1 MPGAD
6 ITAISHQTDPLAV
19 VEQQRRDA
27 RVRQPSRL
35 AEGIDDGQQVIG
47 RKHGTKDA
55 GNLPHMSRVTSRS
68 SLTDLA
74 GIFPHMPRD
83 IRERIQERLDET
95 GKSKR
100 AASLDGGLGADAIRD
115 LMRRPDDSPTL
126 ETVSK
131 LADGLQTSAAWL
143 AFEAGPKT
151 LSASRREASL
161 VSANKAFTLA
171 KVDGPVAAGM
181 FLARPAFDDDLGEVI
196 SAPRD
201 PEYPFARQIAYR
213 VEGDSMDKAQPRPIR
228 HGDFIICAA
237 WEDLDL
243 PEKDGLLVVVQQTL
257 AQEQLRERSVKVL
270 KLYNDRREFVPMSS
284 NPEHKSIVVPR
295 DADPNDGREVKI
307 IALVRY
313 VFDNQPIR

>member
-1 MPGAD
+1 
-6 ITAISHQTDPLAV
+6 
-19 VEQQRRDA
+19 
-27 RVRQPSRL
+27 
-35 AEGIDDGQQVIG
+35 
-47 RKHGTKDA
+47 
-55 GNLPHMSRVTSRS
+55 
-68 SLTDLA
+68 
-74 GIFPHMPRD
+74 MPRD
-83 IRERIQERLDET
+83 IRERIQERLDEI

-126 ETVSK
+126 ETVAK
-131 LADGLQTSAAWL
+131 LADGLQTTPAWL

-151 LSASRREASL
+151 PGGQRSPSL
-161 VSANKAFTLA
+161 VNANRSFTLA

-243 PEKDGLLVVVQQTL
+243 EERDGLIVVVQQTL
-257 AQEQLRERSVKVL
+257 ASEQLRERSVKVL
-270 KLYNDRREFVPMSS
+270 KLHKDRREFVPMSS
-284 NPEHKSIVVPR
+284 NPEHQSIVVPR
-295 DADPNDGREVKI
+295 NDAPDDGREVKI

>member
-1 MPGAD
+1 
-6 ITAISHQTDPLAV
+6 
-19 VEQQRRDA
+19 
-27 RVRQPSRL
+27 
-35 AEGIDDGQQVIG
+35 
-47 RKHGTKDA
+47 
-55 GNLPHMSRVTSRS
+55 MSRVTSRS
-68 SLTDLA
+68 LARHLA
-74 GIFPHMPRD
+74 GIFPRMPRD
-83 IRERIQERLDET
+83 IRERIQERLEET

-126 ETVSK
+126 ETVTK
-131 LADGLQTSAAWL
+131 LADGLQTTPAWL

-151 LSASRREASL
+151 LGGQRGSSL
-161 VSANKAFTLA
+161 VNANRSFTLA

-181 FLARPAFDDDLGEVI
+181 FLAKPAFDDDLGEVI

-213 VEGDSMDKAQPRPIR
+213 VEGDSMDRAQPRPIR

-243 PEKDGLLVVVQQTL
+243 EERDGQIVVVQQTL
-257 AQEQLRERSVKVL
+257 ASEQLRERSVKAL
-270 KLYNDRREFVPMSS
+270 KLYNDRREFIPMSS
-284 NPEHKSIVVPR
+284 NPEHRSIVVPR
-295 DADPNDGREVKI
+295 NYAPEDGREVKI